1 MSLQEFFKQ
10 TPMPVRAS
18 GILHGRDGGG
28 QEFDSS
34 FDGGF
39 TANATTPGSGKKKTN
54 TVSPFRGNDSASFSS
69 SVSHLINGT
78 IDFRVGFK
86 VLQLNEKSNS
96 NVGEMFVHLRDA
108 ELDKLYANKIIKR
121 VDVLFGNEALGSVEM
136 ARAPFVA
143 TFQTELK
150 GVDVLIKITFRSS
163 LHRPPVKFTKSF
175 EFFECAEGDA
185 RETIER
191 VDFKPELIKKILVV
205 KGEESGEDEDG
216 EEEGKRTSRA
226 AKMLSS
232 NSSGSKKKDAAVA
245 KRRFTYPNNNATAT
259 SNMFRS
265 AASVASGVTDSMS
278 PHSTDSAHAW
288 MTADASASLASN
300 SLLCPTTS
308 VSYRVSGH

>member
-18 GILHGRDGGG
+18 RILHGERDGGG
-28 QEFDSS
+28 QEFDTQS
-34 FDGGF
+34 FDDGF
-39 TANATTPGSGKKKTN
+39 TANAATNTGSGKKKTN
-54 TVSPFRGNDSASFSS
+54 TKGLSAFRGNDSASFSS

-96 NVGEMFVHLRDA
+96 NVGEMFVHLQDA

-150 GVDVLIKITFRSS
+150 VVDVLIKITFRSS

-175 EFFECAEGDA
+175 EFFECAESE
-185 RETIER
+185 RE
-191 VDFKPELIKKILVV
+191 
-205 KGEESGEDEDG
+205 
-216 EEEGKRTSRA
+216 KR
-226 AKMLSS
+226 
-232 NSSGSKKKDAAVA
+232 
-245 KRRFTYPNNNATAT
+245 
-259 SNMFRS
+259 
-265 AASVASGVTDSMS
+265 
-278 PHSTDSAHAW
+278 
-288 MTADASASLASN
+288 
-300 SLLCPTTS
+300 
-308 VSYRVSGH
+308 

>member
-1 MSLQEFFKQ
+1 MGQNKKNGENKMSLQEFFKQ

-39 TANATTPGSGKKKTN
+39 TANAATTSSGKKKTN
-54 TVSPFRGNDSASFSS
+54 TFRGNDSASFSS
-69 SVSHLINGT
+69 SVSLINGT

-86 VLQLNEKSNS
+86 VLQLNESSTS
-96 NVGEMFVHLRDA
+96 NVGEMFVHLQDA

-163 LHRPPVKFTKSF
+163 LHRPPVKFTKIF
-175 EFFECAEGDA
+175 
-185 RETIER
+185 
-191 VDFKPELIKKILVV
+191 ILVLYPI
-205 KGEESGEDEDG
+205 S
-216 EEEGKRTSRA
+216 EG
-226 AKMLSS
+226 
-232 NSSGSKKKDAAVA
+232 N
-245 KRRFTYPNNNATAT
+245 
-259 SNMFRS
+259 
-265 AASVASGVTDSMS
+265 
-278 PHSTDSAHAW
+278 
-288 MTADASASLASN
+288 
-300 SLLCPTTS
+300 
-308 VSYRVSGH
+308 